1 MVEYHSSTVRCSTRV
16 ASSVS
21 MLVRR
26 SRSSSFEV
34 VMPFSFAGCVNGERE
49 QDAAFAGEFRLLGH
63 DGLRFGL
70 LAVRLGM
77 TPSEPTDHI
86 DPCGQRIPSG
96 VWGGPG
102 ANPFAGW
109 AVERAILLEGGDGQG
124 HGPKTPEGHAGLTRH
139 AQECGRGIR
148 DYQSPGTAPPGRIGR
163 AGRRSVRDG
172 TGGDGAGVA
181 GRSAPDAARLRH
193 RFLPSR
199 IARGKCYELR
209 HLPVA
214 ERRRLEEQLRRH
226 AEVCDRIGD
235 HANVVENFTATFTEN
250 GGLWWVPDRFEEEP
264 MLAERRAGHWN

>member
-1 MVEYHSSTVRCSTRV
+1 
-16 ASSVS
+16 
-21 MLVRR
+21 
-26 SRSSSFEV
+26 
-34 VMPFSFAGCVNGERE
+34 MPFSFAGCVNGERE

-96 VWGGPG
+96 ARGVSG

-109 AVERAILLEGGDGQG
+109 AVDREKREFRADELKLKRLRAQFALTVEQFCWKAEMDKATARKLLKG
-124 HGPKTPEGHAGLTRH
+124 TPVSLGTLKSA
-139 AQECGRGIR
+139 AAVFGITNHLELLHP
-148 DYQSPGTAPPGRIGR
+148 DELVALGVDPSATAPGETVQEWRVEARLTPWEKTANGLQYH
-163 AGRRSVRDG
+163 V
-172 TGGDGAGVA
+172 
-181 GRSAPDAARLRH
+181 ARLRH
-193 RFLPSR
+193 RFLPAR

-250 GGLWWVPDRFEEEP
+250 GGL
-264 MLAERRAGHWN
+264 